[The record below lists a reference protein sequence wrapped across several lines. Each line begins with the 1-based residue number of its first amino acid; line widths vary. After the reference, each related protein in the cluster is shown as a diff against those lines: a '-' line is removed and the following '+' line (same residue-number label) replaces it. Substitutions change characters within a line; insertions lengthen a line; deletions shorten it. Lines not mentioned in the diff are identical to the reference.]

1 MHLKSIPV
9 RLESLLKA
17 IVKERRKKPRPKYL
31 QTVSD
36 AHQTKHTYFH
46 AGIPNL
52 RGIAE
57 KLLHW
62 RCRSRV
68 THLCRPQK
76 GAFFRLS
83 FFTFTILVRKIL
95 IYMCHIVL
103 TTLYTHVVS
112 GIRRRTDQK
121 LRWERGNVNG
131 LLHETMDQQRPQIVS
146 QRGNLAFEMILSEFK
161 RESLLKRFNSFNSST
176 HLYHP

>member
-1 MHLKSIPV
+1 MK
-9 RLESLLKA
+9 RTKRSL
-17 IVKERRKKPRPKYL
+17 
-31 QTVSD
+31 
-36 AHQTKHTYFH
+36 TYFH
-46 AGIPNL
+46 VGFLFERHSREAVALALQKQGDPSLSAPEGSIL
-52 RGIAE
+52 SFISC
-57 KLLHW
+57 LL
-62 RCRSRV
+62 
-68 THLCRPQK
+68 
-76 GAFFRLS
+76 
-83 FFTFTILVRKIL
+83 FFTFTILVRKIF
-95 IYMCHIVL
+95 IYICHIIL

-176 HLYHP
+176 RLYHP